1 MIKFN
6 NLNKDIPYRLLYQNY
21 NEAIN
26 AGQKNIEAISISSFD
41 NQINEVDSR
50 FVNLKIVDNDEF
62 IFFSNYN
69 SPKSQQFVKHN
80 QISAILYWPSIDA
93 QIRMKAI
100 IKRTS
105 TTFNK
110 KYFLNRPSEKNA
122 LAISSKQSSPI
133 ENYEDVIRNHAN
145 SLKLDN
151 TKDCPGYWGG
161 FTFTPYYFE
170 FWHGHASRINKREV
184 YKKVSNDW
192 AYSILQP

>member
-133 ENYEDVIRNHAN
+133 ENYEDVIDNHAN

-151 TKDCPGYWGG
+151 TKMSRILGW
-161 FTFTPYYFE
+161 FSFTPYYFE
-170 FWHGHASRINKREV
+170 FWQGHASRINKREV
-184 YKKVSNDW
+184 FKKVR
-192 AYSILQP
+192 